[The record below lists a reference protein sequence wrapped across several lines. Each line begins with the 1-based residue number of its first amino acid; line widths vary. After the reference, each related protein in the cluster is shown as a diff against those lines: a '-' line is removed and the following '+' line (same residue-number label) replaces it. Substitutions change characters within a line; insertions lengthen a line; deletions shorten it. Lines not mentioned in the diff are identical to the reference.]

1 MVLEGQF
8 FDGILR
14 GEVEVVGGQ
23 RLSQMGVQAGGHDG
37 GI

>member
-1 MVLEGQF
+1 MVLEGQL
-8 FDGILR
+8 FDGVLR

-23 RLSQMGVQAGGHDG
+23 RLSQTGVQAGGHVV